1 MKAPRHPWKKARLPR
16 KKPRQA
22 RSQATVDV
30 ILDAATR
37 VFLATGFDE
46 ANTNV
51 IAERAGVS
59 IGSLYQYFPNKL
71 ALLAGVRE
79 RHLRHFSACLGLV
92 CERGCA
98 MPLPE
103 AVRMVV
109 DETVGWF
116 VKQGALAGVFRREL
130 PHPDRDDYAIE
141 ATRALFAAHRSR
153 LRVGNLDEAVFF
165 VHTMA
170 SSVMKAAACDR
181 PADLRNGRISG
192 ELTTALLLYLTGAA
206 DGIPRGLPGR
216 GEPDSP
222 AEVSAASPAL
232 TSPA

>member
-1 MKAPRHPWKKARLPR
+1 MTTPRHPWKKARMPR

-37 VFLATGFDE
+37 VFSATGFDE

-79 RHLRHFSACLGLV
+79 RHLRHFSACLCLACGQ
-92 CERGCA
+92 GCA
-98 MPLPE
+98 MPFPE

-116 VKQGALAGVFRREL
+116 VKQGALAGVFRCEL
-130 PHPDRDDYAIE
+130 PHPDRDDRAIA
-141 ATRALFAAHRSR
+141 ATRALFAAHRAS
-153 LRVGNLDEAVFF
+153 LRIDNLDEAVFF
-165 VHTMA
+165 VQTMA

-181 PADLRNGRISG
+181 PEDLRNGRIAG
-192 ELTTALLLYLTGAA
+192 ELTTALLLYLTGEA
-206 DGIPRGLPGR
+206 DGVPRGNPGR
-216 GEPDSP
+216 TEPDPS
-222 AEVSAASPAL
+222 AEVSAANRAL